1 MSNVKIKDIAEKLGI
16 SSATVSMALNDRP
29 GVNAQ
34 TKQRVMELV
43 KKLNYTGSTTK
54 KIPQN
59 NGVINFLVY
68 KRFGKIITNTQFF
81 SDRKVHEFL
90 TPNIP

>member
-43 KKLNYTGSTTK
+43 KKLIIQEVPQK
-54 KIPQN
+54 KISSKQWSN
-59 NGVINFLVY
+59 
-68 KRFGKIITNTQFF
+68 KF
-81 SDRKVHEFL
+81 SC
-90 TPNIP
+90 I

>member
-43 KKLNYTGSTTK
+43 KN
-54 KIPQN
+54 
-59 NGVINFLVY
+59 
-68 KRFGKIITNTQFF
+68 
-81 SDRKVHEFL
+81 
-90 TPNIP
+90 